1 MDWELV
7 RWRLLLAERLV
18 VEAEGFIAQA
28 RQAARGAKDGNGL
41 TIDAEAALKTMEVIL
56 ERRLEARDQLRDELR
71 ILTH

>member
-28 RQAARGAKDGNGL
+28 RQSARGAKDGNGL

-56 ERRLEARDQLRDELR
+56 ERRLEARDQLRDKLR
-71 ILTH
+71 LLTH